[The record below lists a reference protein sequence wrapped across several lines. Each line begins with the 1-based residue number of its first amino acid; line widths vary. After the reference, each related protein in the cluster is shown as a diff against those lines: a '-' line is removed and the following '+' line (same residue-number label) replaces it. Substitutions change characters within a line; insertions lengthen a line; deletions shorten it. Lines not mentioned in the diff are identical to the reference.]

1 VTAGAPSLAV
11 PLTTRRTSPATIVA
25 RTLRHHGTG
34 LAGAALL
41 LALVLAAVAAPVLT
55 AYDPVETAFPERLK
69 GPGQDHLLGTDALG
83 RDLLSRILYGARLSL
98 RAGFMVVAISASIGT
113 VLGVI
118 AGYYG
123 RWVDMTIMRLADLWM
138 AMPGILL
145 AMVFIFTLGTS
156 LTNVIIG
163 VGLAGIP
170 YYARLV
176 RGSVLSARELQYVD
190 AARVIGARNHTIMF
204 RHILPNVIAPVLI
217 VSTLG
222 IGSAILGVAGL
233 SFLGLGAQPPTP
245 EWGVIISDGRDKLR
259 TAWWISTFAGVAIML
274 SVLAINLVGD
284 ALRDAFDPRLRS
296 R

>member
-1 VTAGAPSLAV
+1 VTASAPSLSV
-11 PLTTRRTSPATIVA
+11 SLPVRRTSSRAIVA
-25 RTLRHHGTG
+25 RTLRHHWTG

-41 LALVLAAVAAPVLT
+41 FALVLAAIAAPALT
-55 AYDPVETAFPERLK
+55 SYDPVKTSFPDRLLS
-69 GPGQDHLLGTDALG
+69 PGGDHLLGTDALG
-83 RDLLSRILYGARLSL
+83 RDLLSRLLYGARLSL
-98 RAGFMVVAISASIGT
+98 RAGFTVVAISASIGT

-118 AGYYG
+118 SGYYG
-123 RWVDMTIMRLADLWM
+123 RWVDMAIMRLVDLWM

-156 LTNVIIG
+156 LNNVIIG
-163 VGLAGIP
+163 VGLAGAP
-170 YYARLV
+170 DYARLV
-176 RGSVLSARELQYVD
+176 RGSVLSAREHQYVD
-190 AARVIGARNHTIMF
+190 AARVIGARNHAIMF
-204 RHILPNVIAPVLI
+204 RHILPNVIAPVFI

-259 TAWWISTFAGVAIML
+259 TAWWISTFAGVAIMI

>member
-1 VTAGAPSLAV
+1 MISSTPSLAAAE
-11 PLTTRRTSPATIVA
+11 PRWRDRRIA
-25 RTLRHHGTG
+25 RAPWALRRHWSGVVG
-34 LAGAALL
+34 GVVLLLLILAG
-41 LALVLAAVAAPVLT
+41 VAAPALT
-55 AYDPVETAFPERLK
+55 PYNPVETAFKQRLL
-69 GPGQDHLLGTDALG
+69 PPSFDHPLGTDALG
-83 RDLLSRILYGARLSL
+83 RDLLSRLLYGARISL
-98 RAGFMVVAISASIGT
+98 RAGFLVIAISASIGT

-123 RWVDMTIMRLADLWM
+123 RGVDMAIMRLADLWM

-145 AMVFIFTLGTS
+145 AMVFIFTLGPS

-163 VGLAGIP
+163 VGLAGAP
-170 YYARLV
+170 DYARLV
-176 RGSVLSARELQYVD
+176 RGSVLSAREQQYVD
-190 AARVIGARNHTIMF
+190 AARVIGAPDIIIMF
-204 RHILPNVIAPVLI
+204 RHILPNVIAPIMI
-217 VSTLG
+217 VATLG

-259 TAWWISTFAGVAIML
+259 TAWWISTFAGGAIMI

-284 ALRDAFDPRLRS
+284 ALRDALDPRLRA